1 MKKLVAIRT
10 PRTEDEARFVA
21 FVDPSFGDM
30 SENINYPLPKD
41 RSYPTYRLSAEIF
54 SFSMRGDRVIRGGRI
69 LDHALHIRKNEVTY
83 DREDEWERPD
93 AEMYFLTSIALKNS
107 GMKFN
112 KKKGE
117 MMYVKNKS
125 NSRPSF

>member
-1 MKKLVAIRT
+1 MKRLVAIRT
-10 PRTEDEARFVA
+10 PRIEDEARFVA
-21 FVDPSFGDM
+21 FVDPSFGNM

-54 SFSMRGDRVIRGGRI
+54 SFGKRGNRVVRAGRM
-69 LDHALHIRKNEVTY
+69 LDHELYIRENEVTY
-83 DREDEWERPD
+83 DREDKWERLD
-93 AEMYFLTSIALKNS
+93 AEMYLLTSVALKNS

-125 NSRPSF
+125 NSR